1 MGLITEDSKVL
12 DTNILIYHLNDCLED
27 DAEQFLEK
35 AFESNSYIS
44 VITRIELLGWFKHT
58 EKSLSRAEELL
69 NILNEQPL
77 NEEVVKWCIQLRQK
91 TKLKVPDAIIAATAL
106 HLKRPLMTRNIKDF
120 QKVPHLQLFNPFE
133 SEKMNSL
140 QKDVWKRLMSEI
152 LLDASALLALVKQET
167 GAEHVMAE
175 IEHAAINII
184 NLTEVVTKLFDAG
197 LSTEAACLI
206 NKNEV

>member
-58 EKSLSRAEELL
+58 EKSLSHAEELL

-77 NEEVVKWCIQLRQK
+77 NES
-91 TKLKVPDAIIAATAL
+91 VP
-106 HLKRPLMTRNIKDF
+106 
-120 QKVPHLQLFNPFE
+120 
-133 SEKMNSL
+133 S
-140 QKDVWKRLMSEI
+140 
-152 LLDASALLALVKQET
+152 
-167 GAEHVMAE
+167 
-175 IEHAAINII
+175 
-184 NLTEVVTKLFDAG
+184 
-197 LSTEAACLI
+197 C
-206 NKNEV
+206 